1 MRAHGPS
8 APAYVLLGL
17 IRQAAGDMEQAEHCF
32 GRAVYLQPDHYE
44 ALIHL
49 AFLLERRG
57 DTAPAAV
64 LRQRAQ
70 RAWHQA
76 Q

>member
-8 APAYVLLGL
+8 APSYVLLGL
-17 IRQAAGDMEQAEHCF
+17 IRQAAGNAAQAEHCF
-32 GRAVYLQPDHYE
+32 GRAVYLQPDHYQ

-49 AFLLERRG
+49 ALLMKHRG
-57 DTAPAAV
+57 DTAMAAV

-70 RAWHQA
+70 RAQHNA
-76 Q
+76 R

>member
-17 IRQAAGDMEQAEHCF
+17 IRQAAGNAAQAEHCF

-49 AFLLERRG
+49 PLLLEHRG
-57 DTAPAAV
+57 ETAVATV

-70 RAWHQA
+70 RARHNA
-76 Q
+76 R